1 MFILHP
7 DTVESLKAVFGK
19 NKIKYADNYTRWGR
33 KESYTCLAICTG
45 LEFWYIVKLLTVD
58 AIDYAEAERL
68 RVETIQV
75 NIANLLRIVER
86 ADVDPDGVFPSK
98 SRFQHIYYF
107 PSVHLED

>member
-33 KESYTCLAICTG
+33 KESYTCLAICTR
-45 LEFWYIVKLLTVD
+45 LNFFAIVKLLTVD

-75 NIANLLRIVER
+75 EIAKLLRIVER
-86 ADVDPDGVFPSK
+86 ADVDPDHVFPSK
-98 SRFQHIYYF
+98 TADHTVYYF
-107 PSVHLED
+107 PSIHLED